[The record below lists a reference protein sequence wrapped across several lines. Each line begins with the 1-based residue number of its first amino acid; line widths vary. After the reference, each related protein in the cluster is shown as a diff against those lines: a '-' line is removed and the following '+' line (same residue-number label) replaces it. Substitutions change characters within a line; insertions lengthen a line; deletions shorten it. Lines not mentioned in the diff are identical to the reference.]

1 MTRFDF
7 QHAFQRE
14 HLLFRTWPFLVTM
27 LFAWALLPLTPD
39 HRDPSLLVI
48 AAMLNLAIVLAVVFV
63 PWSRVRAMEVLPPLA
78 WLVVLALM
86 RHGTSG
92 STAGYSPLVLLTVL
106 WIALYGRRWML
117 AMGVV
122 ATVVTLSLPALV
134 GPADLYP
141 DTELRRALLY
151 GVVAALVGTAVHEV
165 VAGLLRERAGRERA
179 EAELTRRRAFELN
192 DDVVQDLA
200 VAKLSFEVGRTV
212 EGTAAL
218 TRALD
223 AGKRIISDMVEHSGR
238 FERTEAEEDAPPA
251 DANPH

>member
-7 QHAFQRE
+7 DHAFQRE
-14 HLLFRTWPFLVTM
+14 HLLFRTWPFLVAM
-27 LFAWALLPLTPD
+27 LLGWVLLPMTPD
-39 HRDPSLLVI
+39 HRDPGLLVI
-48 AAMLNLAIVLAVVFV
+48 AAVLNVAIVLAVRFV
-63 PWSRVRAMEVLPPLA
+63 PWHRAPALEVVPPLA
-78 WLVVLALM
+78 WLVVLALV

-92 STAGYSPLVLLTVL
+92 STAGYSPLVLLAVL
-106 WIALYGRRWML
+106 WVALYGTRWML
-117 AMGVV
+117 AVVVV
-122 ATVVTLSLPALV
+122 ASMAMLTIPALV

-165 VAGLLRERAGRERA
+165 VAGLLRERAARVRA
-179 EAELTRRRAFELN
+179 EAALTRQRAFELN

-223 AGKRIISDMVEHSGR
+223 AGKRIISDMVEQSGR
-238 FERTEAEEDAPPA
+238 FERQATEDDDPA
-251 DANPH
+251 AGSNPE